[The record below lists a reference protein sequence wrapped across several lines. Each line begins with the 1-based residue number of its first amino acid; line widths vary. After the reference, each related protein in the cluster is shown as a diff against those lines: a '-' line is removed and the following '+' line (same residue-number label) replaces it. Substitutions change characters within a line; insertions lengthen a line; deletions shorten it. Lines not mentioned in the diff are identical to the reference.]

1 MSLIAGISF
10 SAWAQKPQPAK
21 PAPKPVTI
29 APAAPAPAAA
39 PPKPFN
45 FKRLKSGLEYAFI
58 IDKPTTQKPKEG
70 DLIRVNMI
78 SVGAN
83 RIIYSSAQANKNK
96 PAEFNITKPGFNG
109 DIVEAIMYMSVGDS
123 MVAQVDAQTIFKNTK
138 NKMPD
143 FMKAGD
149 KMQYYIKLVS
159 IKTKEELM
167 KEQQAKM
174 QKQIQEQMAKQQKD
188 QKKIA
193 LTDEKKLQA
202 FFKEKNITPT
212 KTASGMYYMITQ
224 NGSGESPKM
233 GDKVKMNYT
242 GVLLDGTKFDSNVD
256 TAFGHTN
263 PFEFNLG
270 KGMVIKGWDEGVA
283 LLKKGSKA
291 ILYIPSGLAYGGNAR
306 PGGGANPKGIPANSC
321 LVFEVELL
329 DFETPLSDD
338 QLLQNYFKQKNISPT
353 KTASGM
359 YYTIS
364 SPGEG
369 PTAQKGE
376 EVSMNYSGFLLDG
389 TKFDSNTD
397 SAFQHVSPFGFVL
410 GQGQVIKGWD
420 EGVAL
425 LNKGAKATFYIP
437 STLAYGPRAMPGGGA
452 NPKGIPANS
461 CLVFDVELNEIK
473 KK

>member
-167 KEQQAKM
+167 KEQNA
-174 QKQIQEQMAKQQKD
+174 EA
-188 QKKIA
+188 
-193 LTDEKKLQA
+193 
-202 FFKEKNITPT
+202 
-212 KTASGMYYMITQ
+212 
-224 NGSGESPKM
+224 
-233 GDKVKMNYT
+233 
-242 GVLLDGTKFDSNVD
+242 DS
-256 TAFGHTN
+256 
-263 PFEFNLG
+263 
-270 KGMVIKGWDEGVA
+270 
-283 LLKKGSKA
+283 
-291 ILYIPSGLAYGGNAR
+291 
-306 PGGGANPKGIPANSC
+306 GANG
-321 LVFEVELL
+321 
-329 DFETPLSDD
+329 
-338 QLLQNYFKQKNISPT
+338 
-353 KTASGM
+353 
-359 YYTIS
+359 
-364 SPGEG
+364 
-369 PTAQKGE
+369 
-376 EVSMNYSGFLLDG
+376 
-389 TKFDSNTD
+389 
-397 SAFQHVSPFGFVL
+397 
-410 GQGQVIKGWD
+410 
-420 EGVAL
+420 
-425 LNKGAKATFYIP
+425 
-437 STLAYGPRAMPGGGA
+437 
-452 NPKGIPANS
+452 
-461 CLVFDVELNEIK
+461 
-473 KK
+473 